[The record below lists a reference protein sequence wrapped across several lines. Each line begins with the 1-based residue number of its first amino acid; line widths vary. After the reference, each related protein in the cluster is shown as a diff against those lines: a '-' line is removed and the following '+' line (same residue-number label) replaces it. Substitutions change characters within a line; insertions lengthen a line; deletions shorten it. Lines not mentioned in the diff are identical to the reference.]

1 MVTPDTLRDVSLF
14 FGLSDAALAEVSRRA
29 IPRRFGT
36 GAVLWRVGDPSR
48 GLVVLLEGEVRL
60 LRGGGGGAAG
70 RQHVIHREGPGA
82 TLGEVPLFAGG
93 GYPAMARA
101 AGAVRCLLLS
111 RADLEAVI
119 RVDPRLAWR
128 LLERLARR
136 VRDLVGRM
144 DGRLGRTVA
153 QRLGGYLLDRA
164 DQLGSD
170 FDLGQSQ
177 ANLAEELGTVR
188 EVVVRELGRLCA
200 DGTLGRSGRGR
211 FRVRDRVRLERL
223 ARGE

>member
-1 MVTPDTLRDVSLF
+1 MTPDTLRDISLF
-14 FGLSDAALAEVSRRA
+14 SGLSEAALAEVARRA

-60 LRGGGGGAAG
+60 LRGGGVAG

-101 AGAVRCLLLS
+101 AGPVRCLLLS

-153 QRLGGYLLDRA
+153 QRLGGYLLDRSV
-164 DQLGSD
+164 QHGHD

-211 FRVRDRVRLERL
+211 FRVRDRARLERL

>member
-1 MVTPDTLRDVSLF
+1 MITPGSLRDISLF
-14 FGLSDAALAEVSRRA
+14 SGLTEAALAEVARRA
-29 IPRRFGT
+29 VPRRFGT
-36 GAVLWRVGDPSR
+36 GAVIWRVGDSSR

-60 LRGGGGGAAG
+60 LRGGGGAAG

-101 AGAVRCLLLS
+101 ASPVRCLLLS

-136 VRDLVGRM
+136 VRELVGRM

-153 QRLGGYLLDRA
+153 QRLGGYLLDRSGSS
-164 DQLGSD
+164 GSD
-170 FDLGQSQ
+170 FGLGQSQ
-177 ANLAEELGTVR
+177 ANVAEELGTVR

-200 DGTLGRSGRGR
+200 DGMLGRSGRGR
-211 FRVRDRVRLERL
+211 FRVRDRGRLERL